1 MRSLFLYLP
10 ILLAAT
16 PIAAEP
22 VSFSG
27 WTEQRFSLF
36 QKVDY
41 GFSSSRL
48 SVASDDAASM
58 TYRRLPAGSWG
69 ATSASWSWAVSQSV
83 PATDLTRKGGDDR
96 NLSLYFVFL
105 PEAEAQRI
113 GEGGSIRNLLNN
125 DQARVLVYVW
135 GGAHGRGD
143 VLSSPYLGARG
154 KTIVRRPSGTGSFR
168 ETVDLAG
175 DYTRAFGGAAGALV
189 GLAVSADSDDTNSTI
204 RGEISGLSIN

>member
-1 MRSLFLYLP
+1 MRSFALALP
-10 ILLAAT
+10 ILLAAA
-16 PIAAEP
+16 PLAAQSI
-22 VSFSG
+22 SFNG

-36 QKVDY
+36 AQVDY
-41 GFSSSRL
+41 GFSGSRL
-48 SVASDDAASM
+48 SVSSDDAASM
-58 TYRRLPAGSWG
+58 TYRQLPAGSWG
-69 ATSASWSWAVSQSV
+69 ATSASWSWAVSESV

-105 PEAEAQRI
+105 PQAEAERI
-113 GEGGSIRNLLNN
+113 GEGGSIRSLLNN
-125 DQARVLVYVW
+125 EQARVLVYVW

-154 KTIVRRPSGTGSFR
+154 KTIIRRPSGTGSFS
-168 ETVDLAG
+168 ENVDLAG
-175 DYTRAFGGAAGALV
+175 DYARAFGGSAGALV